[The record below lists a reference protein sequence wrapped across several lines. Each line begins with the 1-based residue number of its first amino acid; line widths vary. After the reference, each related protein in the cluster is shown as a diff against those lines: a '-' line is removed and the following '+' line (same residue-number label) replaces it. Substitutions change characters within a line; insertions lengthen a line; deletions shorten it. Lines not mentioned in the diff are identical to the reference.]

1 MEDQKKF
8 HYEIK
13 APDRVFWHF
22 RGMRGNKDHGSMTT
36 TWYVEVTQ
44 EHYEYGLRFEMTK
57 ELDNPPSLID
67 VFSAFQAKVT
77 ALINPI
83 AWEIH
88 YHRNTGME

>member
-22 RGMRGNKDHGSMTT
+22 RGRKIGRRHGGVWRVT
-36 TWYVEVTQ
+36 VTQ
-44 EHYEYGLRFEMTK
+44 ESAVDGIEFDMTGRF
-57 ELDNPPSLID
+57 NQVPQLID
-67 VFSAFQAKVT
+67 VFSAFQAKIGT
-77 ALINPI
+77 LLNPI